1 MFAVLLSY
9 KYYLKY
15 LFYSSVVSIFRTLWV
30 DKHSVTDGPTEATKK
45 GLRIRDGPER
55 LNRVN
60 SFVTGGRTLSS
71 SPLLYKRRRK
81 LLSSCLS
88 NFAGAATSNLF
99 GDFS

>member
-1 MFAVLLSY
+1 M
-9 KYYLKY
+9 
-15 LFYSSVVSIFRTLWV
+15 
-30 DKHSVTDGPTEATKK
+30 
-45 GLRIRDGPER
+45 GPER
-55 LNRVN
+55 LNQVN

-81 LLSSCLS
+81 LLSSCFS

>member
-9 KYYLKY
+9 KYYLD
-15 LFYSSVVSIFRTLWV
+15 YSIGLSGSPAFSSLSV
-30 DKHSVTDGPTEATKK
+30 DKHSITGGPTKALKQ
-45 GLRIRDGPER
+45 GVRIRDGPER

-81 LLSSCLS
+81 LLSSCFS
-88 NFAGAATSNLF
+88 NFAGAATSNLLE
-99 GDFS
+99 SL

>member
-9 KYYLKY
+9 KYYLKDSIC
-15 LFYSSVVSIFRTLWV
+15 SSGSPAFSSLSV
-30 DKHSVTDGPTEATKK
+30 DKHSITGLPTEATKK
-45 GLRIRDGPER
+45 GLRIRDGPST

-88 NFAGAATSNLF
+88 NFAGPTNLTLLEHL
-99 GDFS
+99 